1 MIINLY
7 LSSCLVP
14 VMLIRF
20 IMKLEFSRQIVEKSP
35 NIEFHEN
42 SSSVSRVVPFDQM
55 DRRTDMTKLIVAFG
69 NFAKAPK
76 N

>member
-42 SSSVSRVVPFDQM
+42 SSSVSRVVPCDQM